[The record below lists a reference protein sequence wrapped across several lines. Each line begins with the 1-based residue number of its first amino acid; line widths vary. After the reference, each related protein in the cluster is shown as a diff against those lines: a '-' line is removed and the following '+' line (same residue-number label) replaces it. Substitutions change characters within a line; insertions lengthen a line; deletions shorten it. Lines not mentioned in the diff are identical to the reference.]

1 MEIRVPEVGESVFE
15 ALVAHW
21 TKESGAVVHRDEP
34 LCELETDKITFDI
47 SAEAEGVLTILVPEG
62 ETVKIGT
69 IIGTITEQAPSP
81 HAEPTSPAA
90 SQATTPSAP
99 PDEPIIMPTARKLA
113 TKVGINVK
121 TVSDNG
127 KNGRMTIE
135 NVMHVSRKRHKTAER
150 QPEKVAD
157 LPLGKVPSAA
167 SYAAT
172 QSIAVTAVDSRS
184 RRVPMTPIRKGIAE
198 RLLMARQQTA
208 MLTTFN
214 EADMSRVMELRSHYK
229 ASFQK
234 KHNISLGFMS
244 FFVKACIEALLE
256 FPAVNASIDGS
267 DLVYHDFYDIGIAI
281 GAEKGLVV
289 PVVRDADQLH
299 FHEIEQH
306 IADYAL
312 KVKENR
318 LAIADLEGGTFT
330 ISNGGVYGSLLST
343 PIINPPQSAV
353 LGMHAIQSRPVDRD
367 GQIVLRPM
375 MYLALSYDHRIIDGR
390 VAVQFLKRVCE
401 LVAQPE
407 ELFLEA

>member
-1 MEIRVPEVGESVFE
+1 MEIKIPEVGESVFE

-21 TKESGAVVHRDEP
+21 AKENGAVVHRDEP

-47 SAEAEGVLTILVPEG
+47 SAEADGVLTILIPEG

-69 IIGTITEQAPSP
+69 VIGSINEQAPLPAVSP
-81 HAEPTSPAA
+81 ITTSAEHSDMPVVMPA
-90 SQATTPSAP
+90 
-99 PDEPIIMPTARKLA
+99 ARKLA
-113 TKVGINVK
+113 AENGIDVRSVSGSGK
-121 TVSDNG
+121 GGRVTVEDV
-127 KNGRMTIE
+127 T
-135 NVMHVSRKRHKTAER
+135 HVFEEHQPDKKAET
-150 QPEKVAD
+150 PEEKVPPIAPATMK
-157 LPLGKVPSAA
+157 LSA
-167 SYAAT
+167 
-172 QSIAVTAVDSRS
+172 TAPEAGNRI
-184 RRVPMTPIRKGIAE
+184 RRIPMTPIRKRIAE

-214 EADMSRVMELRSHYK
+214 EVDMSRVMELRSHYK
-229 ASFQK
+229 ESFQK
-234 KHNISLGFMS
+234 KHSISLGFMS
-244 FFVKACIEALLE
+244 FFVKSCIEALRE
-256 FPAVNASIDGS
+256 FPDVNASIDGN

-289 PVVRDADQLH
+289 PVLRDADQLH

-306 IADYAL
+306 IAEYAR

-390 VAVQFLKRVCE
+390 IAVLFLKRVCE
-401 LVAQPE
+401 LVAEPE
-407 ELFLEA
+407 ELFLEV

>member
-1 MEIRVPEVGESVFE
+1 
-15 ALVAHW
+15 
-21 TKESGAVVHRDEP
+21 
-34 LCELETDKITFDI
+34 
-47 SAEAEGVLTILVPEG
+47 
-62 ETVKIGT
+62 
-69 IIGTITEQAPSP
+69 
-81 HAEPTSPAA
+81 
-90 SQATTPSAP
+90 
-99 PDEPIIMPTARKLA
+99 
-113 TKVGINVK
+113 
-121 TVSDNG
+121 
-127 KNGRMTIE
+127 
-135 NVMHVSRKRHKTAER
+135 
-150 QPEKVAD
+150 
-157 LPLGKVPSAA
+157 
-167 SYAAT
+167 
-172 QSIAVTAVDSRS
+172 
-184 RRVPMTPIRKGIAE
+184 MTPIRKRIAE